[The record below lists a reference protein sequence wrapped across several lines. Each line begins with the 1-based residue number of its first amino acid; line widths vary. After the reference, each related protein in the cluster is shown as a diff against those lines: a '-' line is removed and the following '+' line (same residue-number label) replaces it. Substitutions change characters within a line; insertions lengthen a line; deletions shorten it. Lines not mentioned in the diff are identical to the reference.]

1 MIRFLVAALLVVGI
15 PQPALAASAPTGV
28 SIAAPLDPVALGTTV
43 SATGAFTDPDST
55 AHSATW
61 TWGDGSSSAGQV
73 AHEGSGGIVTGAH
86 GYAQAG
92 VYRVGLD
99 VRDESG
105 ASGTAVFEFVV
116 VYDASGGFVTG
127 GGWIDSP
134 PGAYPAAPSLVGRA
148 NFGLVAKYKPGA
160 SEPDGT
166 TEFQFHAADLNF
178 HSVDYEWLVV
188 SGARAQ
194 YKGSGTI
201 QGRSGL
207 YRFIVTAIDGDL
219 LGKEQPDRFRMKI
232 LDDSGVVYDNQMGSG
247 DNADPSMVLGGGSIV
262 IHKGKGGP
270 QPVNHAP
277 VANAGADVSVTTGQL
292 VALNGSGSSD
302 PDGDTLTYAWT
313 IVSAPSGSTAAL
325 VGATTVA
332 PTLTPDRAD
341 RKSVV

>member
-1 MIRFLVAALLVVGI
+1 MIRFLVAALLVIGT
-15 PQPALAASAPTGV
+15 PQPALATSAPTGV
-28 SIAAPLDPVALGTTV
+28 SIAAPVDPVALGTTV

-55 AHSATW
+55 THSATW

-73 AHEGSGGIVTGAH
+73 AHAGSGGTVTGAH

-105 ASGTAVFEFVV
+105 ATGTAVFEYVV

-134 PGAYPAAPSLVGRA
+134 SGAYPADPSLVGRA

-166 TEFQFHAADLNF
+166 TEFQFHAADFNF

-194 YKGSGTI
+194 YKGTA
-201 QGRSGL
+201 RSK
-207 YRFIVTAIDGDL
+207 VDL
-219 LGKEQPDRFRMKI
+219 GCSASSSPRSMATCSLR
-232 LDDSGVVYDNQMGSG
+232 DSRI
-247 DNADPSMVLGGGSIV
+247 A
-262 IHKGKGGP
+262 
-270 QPVNHAP
+270 
-277 VANAGADVSVTTGQL
+277 
-292 VALNGSGSSD
+292 
-302 PDGDTLTYAWT
+302 
-313 IVSAPSGSTAAL
+313 SA
-325 VGATTVA
+325 
-332 PTLTPDRAD
+332 
-341 RKSVV
+341 